1 MSKQYPFS
9 PLPRPCIQCLPAV
22 GTSPAN
28 TAGPPGPGAHTCGRP
43 HGSASARSK
52 DTGVKGGPPRT
63 LGVWPQG
70 WGKRQGH
77 WGGAI
82 EDSQRPKSESGNH
95 LCIYSPGVRAAT
107 GASLPLDVWLPA
119 VRGAWKVKYWPGAL
133 KSFFLLRASGN
144 GAGGGSP
151 FGGKREEGGW

>member
-107 GASLPLDVWLPA
+107 GASLAFGCLAPRSPWCLEGKILAGCIEVFLPA
-119 VRGAWKVKYWPGAL
+119 QSIRRWGRRRVSIWG
-133 KSFFLLRASGN
+133 
-144 GAGGGSP
+144 
-151 FGGKREEGGW
+151 